1 MLRWRST
8 SHLSEAAFPACR
20 LQPGAC
26 LVSPQK
32 EKPRS
37 EAPRELEKQA
47 EHRQAHRTPSPPV
60 LGSPPPGFSCSRG
73 VFFSGPFCRTKQ
85 KRKVLSRLFL
95 CGRRHRVSQETG
107 PGTCTRLGKTADP
120 PGDDHAGLGS
130 CPACSLSPSPVS
142 AGRRS
147 HPFLQ
152 GRLPP
157 YRRWT
162 SALPHLLHP
171 TPPTP
176 SAVHHRERLARRPGQ
191 GPLWSFPTSAAPA
204 GFQSHSR
211 KAPAASTGG
220 HTCPGSSELPSA
232 PGERQL

>member
-1 MLRWRST
+1 MQGAGPGWQEGGAPGAAGGRGST
-8 SHLSEAAFPACR
+8 GGGGEKGAH
-20 LQPGAC
+20 QPGA
-26 LVSPQK
+26 
-32 EKPRS
+32 
-37 EAPRELEKQA
+37 A
-47 EHRQAHRTPSPPV
+47 ERRGRT
-60 LGSPPPGFSCSRG
+60 RG
-73 VFFSGPFCRTKQ
+73 GWGKRGAARSGPFCRTKQ